1 MGTSIIEMRRTNKLI
16 CTVLFIMVM
25 VIGMLLERETM
36 VMYGGFLLIW
46 NELRTPA
53 DDDDDDEVEKW
64 S

>member
-1 MGTSIIEMRRTNKLI
+1 MYKLI

-25 VIGMLLERETM
+25 VIGMLLERDTM